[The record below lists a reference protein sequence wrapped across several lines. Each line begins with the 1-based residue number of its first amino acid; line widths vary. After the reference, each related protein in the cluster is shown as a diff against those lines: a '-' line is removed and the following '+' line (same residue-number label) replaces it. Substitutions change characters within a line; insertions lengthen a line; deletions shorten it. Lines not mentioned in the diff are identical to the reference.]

1 MQTIVECVPNVS
13 EGRDGGKVDQIVHA
27 MLAGAE
33 VHLLDRAMDADHN
46 RSVITIVG
54 TRESI
59 GEAALRG
66 IGKAAELI
74 DLNNRIV
81 ERLRFLSQMRAH
93 AKMLQFRIGDRVS
106 FQAEGDRGVIGLLTR
121 YNRKT
126 VTVITDDGRRWIVS
140 PTLLR
145 RADGDRASE
154 DQVPNIVPLRRK

>member
-1 MQTIVECVPNVS
+1 MQD
-13 EGRDGGKVDQIVHA
+13 RDGCWS
-27 MLAGAE
+27 AE
-33 VHLLDRAMDADHN
+33 VPGWR
-46 RSVITIVG
+46 
-54 TRESI
+54 I
-59 GEAALRG
+59 GEFTATGRSIIDMRIDIDKLTE
-66 IGKAAELI
+66 AELI

-93 AKMLQFRIGDRVS
+93 AKMLEFRIGDRVS
-106 FQAEGDRGVIGLLTR
+106 FQAEGDRGVIGILTR

-126 VTVITDDGRRWIVS
+126 VTVVTDDGQRWNVS